1 MPPFSLKNATRVQ
14 ISIRSSITIH
24 FYTGVT
30 PATYRLDAFR
40 KNYMKGGL
48 IRTYVYLALQKPFRE
63 SPTSGT
69 SHSRSR
75 GQLHDRNEKMTAPK
89 IPRSA
94 GNAARLCAR
103 YHLPSS
109 RDGAECHYDPQK
121 RLTRRR
127 QQQADDAHSSLIK
140 LREFGLTAGHFTLSH
155 YAELFSET
163 ENDALSAIESSFSLG
178 IAGATLC
185 AIRGRSSCFLCENAE
200 RITRSSKPQV
210 FFRKCSPASSLSSAS
225 CSLGVTSTPF
235 SHCTTPWRSSSSPTS
250 SSSFP
255 TPQSTSSPP
264 DIWLPVPN
272 HQFQARKKLSLAGE
286 FFHSAD
292 AEIILRS

>member
-1 MPPFSLKNATRVQ
+1 
-14 ISIRSSITIH
+14 
-24 FYTGVT
+24 
-30 PATYRLDAFR
+30 
-40 KNYMKGGL
+40 MKGGL
-48 IRTYVYLALQKPFRE
+48 IGTYVYLAFQKPFRE
-63 SPTSGT
+63 SPSSGT

-75 GQLHDRNEKMTAPK
+75 GTFHDRNRKMTAIK
-89 IPRSA
+89 IPLSA
-94 GNAARLCAR
+94 GDAARLCAR

-109 RDGAECHYDPQK
+109 RDGAECHYDLQK
-121 RLTRRR
+121 QLTRSR

-140 LREFGLTAGHFTLSH
+140 LRGFGLSAGHFTLSR

-163 ENDALSAIESSFSLG
+163 KNRENTKR
-178 IAGATLC
+178 IA
-185 AIRGRSSCFLCENAE
+185 
-200 RITRSSKPQV
+200 RSSKPQV
-210 FFRKCSPASSLSSAS
+210 FSQKCAPASSLSSAS
-225 CSLGVTSTPF
+225 CPLGVTSTPF
-235 SHCTTPWRSSSSPTS
+235 SHCTAPWRSSSSPTPS
-250 SSSFP
+250 SSCP